1 MASDISVFEPF
12 NKRDQALDTIR
23 LVACAGS
30 QIDACIEAAIELA
43 NAQNKSVVF
52 AFNGIDVFV
61 SPSDNVDNVKQ
72 CVEAERTKKQ
82 REWEESPEGIAH
94 KEEQERKHQA
104 AFHVTKYIVQKLL
117 GIVPVPANN
126 AELMAVLAYYVVVA
140 DHTGSQASLY
150 KDDIIAHLEE
160 FGFKAGDLVGDEAF
174 SDGTATRE
182 MSLRWVVG
190 QCMDTMNVSGGA
202 PHPGLLPWV
211 LDFADKDAHE
221 ALAKEI
227 YALEAEC
234 DTTLI
239 R

>member
-1 MASDISVFEPF
+1 MASDISVFEAF
-12 NKRDQALDTIR
+12 NKRDQASDTFR
-23 LVACAGS
+23 LVASAGS
-30 QIDACIEAAIELA
+30 RIDDCIETALELA
-43 NAQNKSVVF
+43 KAQNKSVVF

-61 SPSDNVDNVKQ
+61 SPNDNAANIKQ
-72 CVEAERTKKQ
+72 SVEAERTKQQ

-94 KEEQERKHQA
+94 KEEQERKRQA
-104 AFHVTKYIVQKLL
+104 AFRIMKYIAQKLL
-117 GIVPVPANN
+117 DIDPVPANT

-140 DHTGSQASLY
+140 DRTGSQASLY
-150 KDDIIAHLEE
+150 KVDINAHLKK
-160 FGFKAGDLVGDEAF
+160 FGFKAGDLVGDDAF

-190 QCMDTMNVSGGA
+190 QCMDTMNVSEGA